1 MTDRIVLAGIE
12 VYAHGGVSAAE
23 KEIGQ
28 RYRVDV
34 TLELDL
40 TRPSKTDALEDTI
53 NYGLVHAAVV
63 ETLREREFNL
73 LENAAGRIADR
84 LINEYPV
91 GRAAVRL
98 EKLLPPIDGVVASA
112 AVEIARERSTLPVTS
127 RSPGQLPRR

>member
-1 MTDRIVLAGIE
+1 MVLAGIE
-12 VYAHGGVSAAE
+12 VFAHGGVSAAE

-53 NYGLVHAAVV
+53 DYGLVHAAVV
-63 ETLREREFNL
+63 ETLRAGAFNL
-73 LENAAGRIADR
+73 LETAASRIVDR
-84 LINEYPV
+84 LLDEYPID
-91 GRAAVRL
+91 RAVVRL